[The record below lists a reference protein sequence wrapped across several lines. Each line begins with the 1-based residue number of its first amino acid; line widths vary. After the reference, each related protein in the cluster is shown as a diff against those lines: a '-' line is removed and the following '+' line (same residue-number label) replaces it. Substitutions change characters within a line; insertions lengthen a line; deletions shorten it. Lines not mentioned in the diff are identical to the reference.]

1 MLLVAD
7 IGNSNIVVG
16 VYDGPQLR
24 ASWRLTSRLNAT
36 VDEYVVMLG
45 TLLDRAGLGSSSG
58 PSLIEACAIASVVPP
73 LTGKFS
79 DVLARLGAPP
89 PLIVGPGVKT
99 GLDIKYD
106 DPREV
111 GPDRIANSVGALTR
125 HAPPFIVIDFG
136 TATTFEVTLAPNIFL
151 GGIIVPGLYVTRDAL
166 ITRTAL
172 LPKVEL
178 RPIQQVVG
186 RNTADSIRIGLYRGT
201 GALVD
206 GLVEAIA
213 QEQQIDPI
221 VIATGGMAELM
232 QGASK
237 RIQYVE
243 PDLTLCGLREI
254 WLKNQ

>member
-1 MLLVAD
+1 MPA
-7 IGNSNIVVG
+7 
-16 VYDGPQLR
+16 
-24 ASWRLTSRLNAT
+24 
-36 VDEYVVMLG
+36 
-45 TLLDRAGLGSSSG
+45 
-58 PSLIEACAIASVVPP
+58 
-73 LTGKFS
+73 
-79 DVLARLGAPP
+79 

-166 ITRTAL
+166 ISRTAL

-178 RPIQQVVG
+178 RPITQVVG

-201 GALVD
+201 GAQVD
-206 GLVEAIA
+206 GLVEQIA
-213 QEQQIDPI
+213 EEQDIDPI
-221 VIATGGMAELM
+221 VIATGGMAELIR
-232 QGASK
+232 GASK

-243 PDLTLCGLREI
+243 PDLTLLGLREI
-254 WLKNQ
+254 WLRNQ